1 MMKIKIQERE
11 KQGSG
16 SKEWRKGDNYFNN
29 IVKELSI
36 EDTAEYK
43 EIMRISY
50 ADFQRILSYI
60 EKDITRK
67 QVLCGNKVIPPKEIL
82 ALTIRYLATGETMLK
97 ERSKRLQLRFID
109 STSFQHF
116 STRFKAVEK
125 GWQTLSTFQLNKIE
139 RKLKRMLQSFA
150 RGFNIITYLHPGNT
164 TTLSWPNDELYFVLF
179 RREINGLRVVGVY
192 HEFHMLVDL

>member
-16 SKEWRKGDNYFNN
+16 SEEGRKGDNYFNN

-60 EKDITRK
+60 EDITRK
-67 QVLCGNKVIPPKEIL
+67 QVLCGNKVIPPKERL
-82 ALTIRYLATGETMLK
+82 ALAIRFLATEETMLK
-97 ERSKRLQLRFID
+97 ERGKRLQLRFNIPNIPENKRNVEWMLKQ
-109 STSFQHF
+109 SLKAFKLFQH
-116 STRFKAVEK
+116 RFDNVSI
-125 GWQTLSTFQLNKIE
+125 LFNTFQ
-139 RKLKRMLQSFA
+139 
-150 RGFNIITYLHPGNT
+150 RG
-164 TTLSWPNDELYFVLF
+164 
-179 RREINGLRVVGVY
+179 
-192 HEFHMLVDL
+192 